1 MAIHEQNYVRYDGPL
16 RDSGAWRVI
25 AWTGFRTH
33 LSFLRTKL
41 LILGLWLGPLLFAG
55 LIFLEYTLRGQMGQM
70 MGEPMAP
77 KAAYVSGFLQMQVF
91 SLAILLMA
99 SGCGVISEDLKYRT
113 FQLYFSK
120 PITRTDYA
128 VGKFLSIALLGS
140 LVTVLPAFLLA
151 GLRAALFIQSEFF
164 KPVLEQ
170 MGIGVGLSALFTLI
184 ICAMVA
190 GLSSLTSRTGYVVLS
205 WIGVLLVPLILSGI
219 VAIATGGNTE
229 LASLWSLTGNML
241 VVADMALGVDKEAVD
256 APLWVAPI
264 VLTVVSAAGIGAL
277 VRRINRLE
285 GVA

>member
-1 MAIHEQNYVRYDGPL
+1 MAIHEQNYVRYEGPL
-16 RDSGAWRVI
+16 RESGAWRVI

-33 LSFLRTKL
+33 VSFLRTKL
-41 LILGLWLGPLLFAG
+41 ILLLMWLGPLIFAG
-55 LIFLEYTLRGQMGQM
+55 LIFLEYTLRGQLGQM
-70 MGEPMAP
+70 TGGPMAP
-77 KAAYVSGFLQMQVF
+77 EASYVTGFLQMQVF

-99 SGCGVISEDLKYRT
+99 SGCGVISEDLKHRT

-120 PITRTDYA
+120 PITRADYA

-140 LVTVLPAFLLA
+140 LVTVVPAFILA
-151 GLRAALFIQSEFF
+151 CLRSALFIQSEFF
-164 KPVLEQ
+164 KEVLGQ
-170 MGIGVGLSALFTLI
+170 MALGVGLSTLFTLI
-184 ICAMVA
+184 ICAVVA

-241 VVADMALGVDKEAVD
+241 VVSDMVLGVEKEAVD

-264 VLTVVSAAGIGAL
+264 VLGVASVAGIGAL
-277 VRRINRLE
+277 VRRINKLE

>member
-16 RDSGAWRVI
+16 RQSGAWRVI
-25 AWTGFRTH
+25 AWTGLRTH

-41 LILGLWLGPLLFAG
+41 ILLLMWLGPLFFAG
-55 LIFLEYTLRGQMGQM
+55 LIFLEYTLRGQMGQLA
-70 MGEPMAP
+70 GEMTAP
-77 KAAYVSGFLQMQVF
+77 DAGYVTAFLQMQIF

-120 PITRTDYA
+120 PISRADYA
-128 VGKFLSIALLGS
+128 VGKFLSIVLLGS

-151 GLRAALFIQSEFF
+151 GLRSALFIQSEFF
-164 KPVLEQ
+164 KPVLAQ
-170 MGIGVGLSALFTLI
+170 MGLGVALSALFTLI
-184 ICAMVA
+184 VCAIVA

-219 VAIATGGNTE
+219 VAIATGGDTA

-241 VVADMALGVDKEAVD
+241 VVSDMVLGVEKEAGD

-264 VLTVVSAAGIGAL
+264 VLSVVSVAGAAAL
-277 VRRINRLE
+277 VRRITRLE